1 MFKKDRLIKY
11 SIKKFTVGIASVA
24 IGSIL
29 FLGSNAQASDKVEE
43 NKTEVATTTVSKA
56 QSTADIVPENKVAVE
71 TNKQQ
76 TSKESNVSAQ
86 VNNVEENKVEVTPST
101 NTDKKDNSN
110 KTEVETNKN
119 NKSTATELNVLD
131 KRTTDSSN
139 IKELLT
145 NIIKKNEQDNAKQTT
160 NKVEVET
167 ENVEKGVQI
176 ISKLTPEYAEAISK
190 GYIGLEGGK
199 YDNLLYKNA
208 VLNPDGDDDGDG
220 ILNKDELYI
229 YKKDGRTY
237 LGYNVHPKLND
248 TDGDGIADN
257 EDKDK
262 LLWNVSARD
271 MAMFMS
277 LVYEKDNN
285 IENILTKDIPEGVL
299 KSNLHKMMN
308 NELAPFWTLKK
319 TYHQDNG
326 LDAALFETKN
336 NLPFL
341 NGEKIQVLA
350 IAGTNVTQAGDLKA
364 DAALVLGNESNQSIA
379 TKDLIN
385 ALRNDKSITNLYITG
400 HSLGGYLTLRATAEA
415 KQNNFAA
422 YRGTYTFNAPKIYT
436 GLFNFFGGGSM
447 AKASDLTDKMTLNK
461 EITNYYT
468 DNDNVI
474 PKFLQPKYKISIGN
488 SFGAHANTSYF
499 ESRMNNH
506 KDFNFGKRQGMS
518 GVGYI
523 DPLEKKLKL
532 VSAEKGTLSATFLP
546 TLVDNKPLSVMYGNT
561 VTDNEILK
569 RVDTSKLPIN
579 VKLSILSK
587 DDLLSGL
594 GSKQAI
600 VKVLY
605 LDDNTVNNIV
615 VPILVNEANKLQLT
629 SVVNAAT
636 KLVNATV
643 DLNGKNQETTKTYT
657 QNKETILKVLDEA
670 NSVLENKLAFQNTVN
685 EVTNKLAKL
694 GINLIDS
701 RVALK
706 GVETIAVE
714 DNKETNP
721 TVAEETTK
729 PTKGN
734 NQEQQKPQ
742 EEATNFAQE
751 KKQEQVKEQEEKAK
765 QVEERRKKRYK
776 KRSWKQESVRGT
788 VRNSQKLSTELI
800 TLGTSIIVKFSPEKL
815 LNVTDADEVKVP
827 VITLVKDIF
836 NLTEEE
842 KEKVKI
848 EVKKANKKASNV
860 VVENDGTVTVVFK
873 DGTIAI
879 LTADKT
885 VKQIN

>member
-1 MFKKDRLIKY
+1 MFKKDRIMKY

-43 NKTEVATTTVSKA
+43 NKTEVATTVNNA
-56 QSTADIVPENKVAVE
+56 QPTTAAVPTNKVE

-76 TSKESNVSAQ
+76 NTNENSLTTNSNNTVEKKVEAVQPANTNKKEEVTKKDTTVTKEVESNKKES
-86 VNNVEENKVEVTPST
+86 T
-101 NTDKKDNSN
+101 
-110 KTEVETNKN
+110 
-119 NKSTATELNVLD
+119 TASGLNVLD

-139 IKELLT
+139 IKDLLT
-145 NIIKKNEQDNAKQTT
+145 NIIKKNEEENAKQAT

-208 VLNPDGDDDGDG
+208 VLNPDADDDGDG

-229 YKKDGRTY
+229 YKKDGKTY
-237 LGYNVHPKLND
+237 LGYNVHPKLAD

-277 LVYEKDNN
+277 LVYENDNN
-285 IENILTKDIPEGVL
+285 IENILTKDLPEGAL

-308 NELAPFWTLKK
+308 NELAPFWSLKK

-364 DAALVLGNESNQSIA
+364 DAALVLGNESNESIA
-379 TKDLIN
+379 TLDLLN
-385 ALRNDKSITNLYITG
+385 SLRNDKSITNLYITG

-415 KQNNFAA
+415 RQKNFEA
-422 YRGTYTFNAPKIYT
+422 YRGSYTFNAPRIYT
-436 GLFNFFGGGSM
+436 GLFNFFGGGKM
-447 AKASDLTDKMTLNK
+447 GKASDLTDKMTLNH
-461 EITNYYT
+461 EITNYVT
-468 DNDNVI
+468 NNDNVV
-474 PKFLQPKYKISIGN
+474 PKFLQTKHNINIGN
-488 SFGAHANTSYF
+488 SFGAHANSSYF
-499 ESRMNNH
+499 EKRMDNH

-523 DPLEKKLKL
+523 DPLQKKLKL

-546 TLVDNKPLSVMYGNT
+546 TLVDNKPLSVMFGNS
-561 VTDNEILK
+561 VTDSEILR
-569 RVDTSKLPIN
+569 RVDTSKLPVN
-579 VKLSILSK
+579 VKLSIVSK

-594 GSKQAI
+594 GSKQAV

-605 LDDNTVNNIV
+605 LDDNTTNNIT

-636 KLVNATV
+636 KLVNASV
-643 DLNGKNQETTKTYT
+643 DLNGKNEASVKSYT
-657 QNKETILKVLDEA
+657 QNKEEILKVLNEA
-670 NSVLENKLAFQNTVN
+670 NSLLENKLAFQNTVN
-685 EVTNKLAKL
+685 EITNKLANL

-701 RVALK
+701 RLVL
-706 GVETIAVE
+706 GDTVTTVPT
-714 DNKETNP
+714 DNNETNS
-721 TVAEETTK
+721 TVKEEATKPVEGNKQDQQNSHEGTTK
-729 PTKGN
+729 PVEDKKT
-734 NQEQQKPQ
+734 EQ
-742 EEATNFAQE
+742 TNTQD
-751 KKQEQVKEQEEKAK
+751 EKAK
-765 QVEERRKKRYK
+765 QAEERRKKRYK
-776 KRSWKQESVRGT
+776 KRVKRSELAETKVSDS
-788 VRNSQKLSTELI
+788 NKLSDVLATILI
-800 TLGTSIIVKFSPEKL
+800 RRGYGDL
-815 LNVTDADEVKVP
+815 L
-827 VITLVKDIF
+827 
-836 NLTEEE
+836 
-842 KEKVKI
+842 
-848 EVKKANKKASNV
+848 
-860 VVENDGTVTVVFK
+860 
-873 DGTIAI
+873 
-879 LTADKT
+879 
-885 VKQIN
+885 

>member
-1 MFKKDRLIKY
+1 MFKKDRIMKY

-43 NKTEVATTTVSKA
+43 NKTEVATT
-56 QSTADIVPENKVAVE
+56 
-71 TNKQQ
+71 
-76 TSKESNVSAQ
+76 
-86 VNNVEENKVEVTPST
+86 VNNAQPATAEVTKNKVEAAQPVSTNNKAEAIQPASTNNKVEAIQKETPS
-101 NTDKKDNSN
+101 NKEVKSN
-110 KTEVETNKN
+110 KKE
-119 NKSTATELNVLD
+119 STTASGLNVLD

-139 IKELLT
+139 IKDLLT
-145 NIIKKNEQDNAKQTT
+145 NIIKKNEEENAKQAT
-160 NKVEVET
+160 NKVEVEA

-208 VLNPDGDDDGDG
+208 VLNPDADDDGDG

-237 LGYNVHPKLND
+237 LGYNVHPKLAD

-285 IENILTKDIPEGVL
+285 IENILTKDLPEGAL

-308 NELAPFWTLKK
+308 NELAPFWSLKK

-350 IAGTNVTQAGDLKA
+350 IAGTNVAQAGDLKA
-364 DAALVLGNESNQSIA
+364 DAALVLGNESNESIA
-379 TKDLIN
+379 TLDLLN
-385 ALRNDKSITNLYITG
+385 SLRNDKSITNLYITG

-415 KQNNFAA
+415 RQKNFEA
-422 YRGTYTFNAPKIYT
+422 YRGSYTFNAPRIYT
-436 GLFNFFGGGSM
+436 GLFNFFGGGKM
-447 AKASDLTDKMTLNK
+447 GKASDLTDKMTLNH
-461 EITNYYT
+461 EITNYVT
-468 DNDNVI
+468 NNDNVV
-474 PKFLQPKYKISIGN
+474 PKFLQTKHNINIGN
-488 SFGAHANTSYF
+488 SFGAHANSSYF
-499 ESRMNNH
+499 EKRMDNH

-523 DPLEKKLKL
+523 DQLQKKLKL
-532 VSAEKGTLSATFLP
+532 VSAEKGTLSSTFLP
-546 TLVDNKPLSVMYGNT
+546 TLVDNKPLSVMFGNS
-561 VTDNEILK
+561 VTDSEILK
-569 RVDTSKLPIN
+569 RVDTSKLPVN

-594 GSKQAI
+594 GSKQAV

-605 LDDNTVNNIV
+605 LDDNTTNNIT

-636 KLVNATV
+636 KLVNASV
-643 DLNGKNQETTKTYT
+643 DLNGKNEASVKSYT
-657 QNKETILKVLDEA
+657 QNKEEILKVLNEA
-670 NSVLENKLAFQNTVN
+670 NSLLENKLAFQNTVN
-685 EVTNKLAKL
+685 EVTNKLANL
-694 GINLIDS
+694 GVNLIDS
-701 RVALK
+701 RLVLVDKVTTVPADN
-706 GVETIAVE
+706 ETSS
-714 DNKETNP
+714 
-721 TVAEETTK
+721 TVKEETTK
-729 PTKGN
+729 PVEGNKQDQQNSHEGTTK
-734 NQEQQKPQ
+734 PVDD
-742 EEATNFAQE
+742 
-751 KKQEQVKEQEEKAK
+751 KKTEQVNVQDEKAK
-765 QVEERRKKRYK
+765 QAEERRKKRYK
-776 KRSWKQESVRGT
+776 KRVKRSELAETKVS
-788 VRNSQKLSTELI
+788 NSNKLSDVLATILI
-800 TLGTSIIVKFSPEKL
+800 RRGYGDL
-815 LNVTDADEVKVP
+815 L
-827 VITLVKDIF
+827 
-836 NLTEEE
+836 
-842 KEKVKI
+842 
-848 EVKKANKKASNV
+848 
-860 VVENDGTVTVVFK
+860 
-873 DGTIAI
+873 
-879 LTADKT
+879 
-885 VKQIN
+885 

>member
-1 MFKKDRLIKY
+1 MFKKDRIMKY

-43 NKTEVATTTVSKA
+43 NKTEVATTTANTTQPSA
-56 QSTADIVPENKVAVE
+56 VP
-71 TNKQQ
+71 T
-76 TSKESNVSAQ
+76 
-86 VNNVEENKVEVTPST
+86 NKVEV
-101 NTDKKDNSN
+101 N
-110 KTEVETNKN
+110 KQQAANETNSTTNAN
-119 NKSTATELNVLD
+119 NAVEKKVESAQPANANKKVEATQKDTTTNKEVSSKELNVLD

-145 NIIKKNEQDNAKQTT
+145 NIIKKNEQENAKPST
-160 NKVEVET
+160 NKVEVEA

-199 YDNLLYKNA
+199 YDNLIYKNA
-208 VLNPDGDDDGDG
+208 VLNPDADDDGDG

-237 LGYNVHPKLND
+237 LGYNVHPKLAD

-277 LVYEKDNN
+277 LVYENDNN
-285 IENILTKDIPEGVL
+285 IENILTKDLPEGAL

-308 NELAPFWTLKK
+308 NELAPFWSLKK

-350 IAGTNVTQAGDLKA
+350 IAGTNVAQAGDLKA
-364 DAALVLGNESNQSIA
+364 DAALVLGNESNESIA
-379 TKDLIN
+379 TLDLLN
-385 ALRNDKSITNLYITG
+385 SLRNDKSITNLYITG

-415 KQNNFAA
+415 RQKNFAA
-422 YRGTYTFNAPKIYT
+422 YRGSYTFNAPRIYT
-436 GLFNFFGGGSM
+436 GLFNFFGGGAM
-447 AKASDLTDKMTLNK
+447 GKASDLTDKMTLNH
-461 EITNYYT
+461 EITNYVT
-468 DNDNVI
+468 NNDNVV
-474 PKFLQPKYKISIGN
+474 PKFLQTKHNINIGN
-488 SFGAHANTSYF
+488 SFGAHANSSYF
-499 ESRMNNH
+499 EKRMDNH

-523 DPLEKKLKL
+523 DPLQKKLKL

-546 TLVDNKPLSVMYGNT
+546 TLVDNKPLSVMFGNS
-561 VTDNEILK
+561 VSDSEILK
-569 RVDTSKLPIN
+569 RVDTSKLPVN
-579 VKLSILSK
+579 VKLSIVSK

-594 GSKQAI
+594 GSKQAV

-605 LDDNTVNNIV
+605 LDDNTTNNIT

-636 KLVNATV
+636 KLVNASV
-643 DLNGKNQETTKTYT
+643 DLNGKNEASVKTYT
-657 QNKETILKVLDEA
+657 QNKEEILKVLNEA
-670 NSVLENKLAFQNTVN
+670 NSLLENKLAFQNTVN
-685 EVTNKLAKL
+685 EITNKLANL

-701 RVALK
+701 RLVLVDKVTTVPADN
-706 GVETIAVE
+706 ETSS
-714 DNKETNP
+714 
-721 TVAEETTK
+721 TVKEETTK
-729 PTKGN
+729 PVVGN
-734 NQEQQKPQ
+734 NQDQQNSHEGTTKPVEDKKTEQANTQD
-742 EEATNFAQE
+742 
-751 KKQEQVKEQEEKAK
+751 EKAK
-765 QVEERRKKRYK
+765 QAEERRKKRYK
-776 KRSWKQESVRGT
+776 KRVKRSELAETKVSDS
-788 VRNSQKLSTELI
+788 NKLSDVLATVLI
-800 TLGTSIIVKFSPEKL
+800 RRGYGDL
-815 LNVTDADEVKVP
+815 L
-827 VITLVKDIF
+827 
-836 NLTEEE
+836 
-842 KEKVKI
+842 
-848 EVKKANKKASNV
+848 
-860 VVENDGTVTVVFK
+860 
-873 DGTIAI
+873 
-879 LTADKT
+879 
-885 VKQIN
+885 

>member
-1 MFKKDRLIKY
+1 MFKKDRIMKY

-43 NKTEVATTTVSKA
+43 NKTEVATTTA
-56 QSTADIVPENKVAVE
+56 NTTQPAAVP
-71 TNKQQ
+71 T
-76 TSKESNVSAQ
+76 
-86 VNNVEENKVEVTPST
+86 NKVEV
-101 NTDKKDNSN
+101 N
-110 KTEVETNKN
+110 KQQAANETNSTTNAN
-119 NKSTATELNVLD
+119 NALEKKVESAQPANANKKAEATQKDTTTNKEVSSKELNVLD

-145 NIIKKNEQDNAKQTT
+145 NIIKKNEQENAKQAT
-160 NKVEVET
+160 NKVEVEA

-199 YDNLLYKNA
+199 YDNLIYKNA
-208 VLNPDGDDDGDG
+208 VLNPDADDDGDG

-237 LGYNVHPKLND
+237 LGYNVHPKLAD

-277 LVYEKDNN
+277 LVYENDNN
-285 IENILTKDIPEGVL
+285 IENILTKDLPEGAL

-308 NELAPFWTLKK
+308 NELAPFWSLKK

-350 IAGTNVTQAGDLKA
+350 IAGTNVAQAGDLKA
-364 DAALVLGNESNQSIA
+364 DAALVLGNESNESIA
-379 TKDLIN
+379 TLDLLN
-385 ALRNDKSITNLYITG
+385 SLRNDKSITNLYITG

-415 KQNNFAA
+415 RQKNFEA
-422 YRGTYTFNAPKIYT
+422 YRGSYTFNAPRIYT
-436 GLFNFFGGGSM
+436 GLFNFFGGGAM
-447 AKASDLTDKMTLNK
+447 GKASDLTDKMTLNH
-461 EITNYYT
+461 EITNYVT
-468 DNDNVI
+468 NNDNVV
-474 PKFLQPKYKISIGN
+474 PKFLQTKHNINIGN
-488 SFGAHANTSYF
+488 SFGAHANSSYF
-499 ESRMNNH
+499 EKRMDNH

-523 DPLEKKLKL
+523 DPLQKKLKL

-546 TLVDNKPLSVMYGNT
+546 TLVDNKPLSVMYGNSLA
-561 VTDNEILK
+561 DNDILK
-569 RVDTSKLPIN
+569 RVDTSKLPVN
-579 VKLSILSK
+579 VKLSIVSK

-594 GSKQAI
+594 GSKQAV

-605 LDDNTVNNIV
+605 LDDNTTNNIT

-636 KLVNATV
+636 KLVNASV
-643 DLNGKNQETTKTYT
+643 DLNGKNEASVKTYT
-657 QNKETILKVLDEA
+657 QNKEEILKVLNEA
-670 NSVLENKLAFQNTVN
+670 NSLLEDKLAFQNTVN
-685 EVTNKLAKL
+685 EITNKLANL

-701 RVALK
+701 RLVLVDKVTTVPADN
-706 GVETIAVE
+706 ETSS
-714 DNKETNP
+714 
-721 TVAEETTK
+721 TVKEETTK
-729 PTKGN
+729 PVVGN
-734 NQEQQKPQ
+734 NQDQQNSHEGTTKPVEDKKTEQANTQD
-742 EEATNFAQE
+742 
-751 KKQEQVKEQEEKAK
+751 EKAK
-765 QVEERRKKRYK
+765 QAEERRKKRYK
-776 KRSWKQESVRGT
+776 KRVKRSELAETKVSDS
-788 VRNSQKLSTELI
+788 NKLSDVLATVLI
-800 TLGTSIIVKFSPEKL
+800 RRGYGDL
-815 LNVTDADEVKVP
+815 L
-827 VITLVKDIF
+827 
-836 NLTEEE
+836 
-842 KEKVKI
+842 
-848 EVKKANKKASNV
+848 
-860 VVENDGTVTVVFK
+860 
-873 DGTIAI
+873 
-879 LTADKT
+879 
-885 VKQIN
+885 

>member
-1 MFKKDRLIKY
+1 MFKKDRIMKY

-43 NKTEVATTTVSKA
+43 NKTEVATTVNNA
-56 QSTADIVPENKVAVE
+56 QPATAEVP
-71 TNKQQ
+71 TNKAEAAQP
-76 TSKESNVSAQ
+76 VST
-86 VNNVEENKVEVTPST
+86 NNKAEAVQPASTNNKVEAIQKETPS
-101 NTDKKDNSN
+101 NKEVKSN
-110 KTEVETNKN
+110 KKE
-119 NKSTATELNVLD
+119 STTASGLNVLD

-139 IKELLT
+139 IKDLLT
-145 NIIKKNEQDNAKQTT
+145 NIIKKNEEENAKQAT
-160 NKVEVET
+160 NKVEVEA

-208 VLNPDGDDDGDG
+208 VLNPDADDDGDG

-237 LGYNVHPKLND
+237 LGYNVHPKLTD

-285 IENILTKDIPEGVL
+285 IENILTKDLPEGAL

-308 NELAPFWTLKK
+308 NELAPFWSLKK

-350 IAGTNVTQAGDLKA
+350 IAGTNVAQAGDLKA
-364 DAALVLGNESNQSIA
+364 DAALVLGNESNESIA
-379 TKDLIN
+379 TLDLLN
-385 ALRNDKSITNLYITG
+385 SLRNDKSITNLYITG

-415 KQNNFAA
+415 RQKNFEA
-422 YRGTYTFNAPKIYT
+422 YRGSYTFNAPRIYT
-436 GLFNFFGGGSM
+436 GLFNFFGGGKM
-447 AKASDLTDKMTLNK
+447 GKASDLTDKMTLNH
-461 EITNYYT
+461 EITNYVT
-468 DNDNVI
+468 NNDNVV
-474 PKFLQPKYKISIGN
+474 PKFLQTKHNINIGN
-488 SFGAHANTSYF
+488 SFGAHANSSYF
-499 ESRMNNH
+499 EKRMDNH

-523 DPLEKKLKL
+523 DQLQKKLKL
-532 VSAEKGTLSATFLP
+532 VSAEKGTLSVTFLP
-546 TLVDNKPLSVMYGNT
+546 TLVDNKPLSVMFGNS
-561 VTDNEILK
+561 VTDSEILK
-569 RVDTSKLPIN
+569 RVDTSKLPVN

-594 GSKQAI
+594 GSKQAV

-605 LDDNTVNNIV
+605 LDDNTTNNIT

-636 KLVNATV
+636 KLVNASV
-643 DLNGKNQETTKTYT
+643 DLNGKNEASVKSYT
-657 QNKETILKVLDEA
+657 QNKEEILKVLNEA
-670 NSVLENKLAFQNTVN
+670 NSLLENKLAFQNTVN
-685 EVTNKLAKL
+685 EVTNKLANL
-694 GINLIDS
+694 GVNLIDS
-701 RVALK
+701 RLVLVDKVTTVPADN
-706 GVETIAVE
+706 ETSS
-714 DNKETNP
+714 
-721 TVAEETTK
+721 TVKEETTK
-729 PTKGN
+729 PVEGNKQDQQNSHEGTTK
-734 NQEQQKPQ
+734 PVDD
-742 EEATNFAQE
+742 
-751 KKQEQVKEQEEKAK
+751 KKTEQVNVQDEKAK
-765 QVEERRKKRYK
+765 QAEERRKKRYK
-776 KRSWKQESVRGT
+776 KRVKRSELAETKVSDS
-788 VRNSQKLSTELI
+788 NKLSDVLATILI
-800 TLGTSIIVKFSPEKL
+800 RRGYGDL
-815 LNVTDADEVKVP
+815 L
-827 VITLVKDIF
+827 
-836 NLTEEE
+836 
-842 KEKVKI
+842 
-848 EVKKANKKASNV
+848 
-860 VVENDGTVTVVFK
+860 
-873 DGTIAI
+873 
-879 LTADKT
+879 
-885 VKQIN
+885 

>member
-1 MFKKDRLIKY
+1 MFKKDRIMKY

-43 NKTEVATTTVSKA
+43 NKTEVATT
-56 QSTADIVPENKVAVE
+56 
-71 TNKQQ
+71 
-76 TSKESNVSAQ
+76 
-86 VNNVEENKVEVTPST
+86 VNNAQPTTAAVPTNKVEVNKQQNT
-101 NTDKKDNSN
+101 NENSLTTNSNNTVEKKVEAAQPANTNKKEEVTKKDTTVTKEVESN
-110 KTEVETNKN
+110 KKE
-119 NKSTATELNVLD
+119 STTASGLNVLD

-139 IKELLT
+139 IKDLLT
-145 NIIKKNEQDNAKQTT
+145 NIIKKNEEENAKQAT
-160 NKVEVET
+160 NKVEVEA

-208 VLNPDGDDDGDG
+208 VLNPDADDDGDG

-229 YKKDGRTY
+229 YKKDGKTY
-237 LGYNVHPKLND
+237 LGYNVHPKLAD

-277 LVYEKDNN
+277 LVYENDNN
-285 IENILTKDIPEGVL
+285 IENILTKDLPEGAL

-308 NELAPFWTLKK
+308 NELAPFWSLKK

-364 DAALVLGNESNQSIA
+364 DAALVLGKESNESIA
-379 TKDLIN
+379 TLDLLN
-385 ALRNDKSITNLYITG
+385 SLRNDKSITNLYITG

-415 KQNNFAA
+415 RQKNFEA
-422 YRGTYTFNAPKIYT
+422 YRGSYTFNAPRIYT
-436 GLFNFFGGGSM
+436 GLFNFFGGGKM
-447 AKASDLTDKMTLNK
+447 GKASDLTDKMTLNH
-461 EITNYYT
+461 EITNYVT
-468 DNDNVI
+468 NNDNVV
-474 PKFLQPKYKISIGN
+474 PKFLQTKHNINIGN
-488 SFGAHANTSYF
+488 SFGAHANSSYF
-499 ESRMNNH
+499 EKRMDNH

-523 DPLEKKLKL
+523 DPLQKKLKL

-546 TLVDNKPLSVMYGNT
+546 TLVDNKPLSVMFGNS
-561 VTDNEILK
+561 VTDSEILR
-569 RVDTSKLPIN
+569 RVDTSKLPVN
-579 VKLSILSK
+579 VKLSIVSK

-594 GSKQAI
+594 GSKQAV

-605 LDDNTVNNIV
+605 LDDNTTNNIT

-636 KLVNATV
+636 KLVNTSV
-643 DLNGKNQETTKTYT
+643 DLNEKNEASVKSYT
-657 QNKETILKVLDEA
+657 QNKEEILKVLNEA
-670 NSVLENKLAFQNTVN
+670 NSLLENKLAFQNTVN
-685 EVTNKLAKL
+685 EITNKLANL

-701 RVALK
+701 RLVL
-706 GVETIAVE
+706 GDTITTVPT
-714 DNKETNP
+714 DNNETNS
-721 TVAEETTK
+721 TVKEETTK
-729 PTKGN
+729 PVEGNKQDQQNSHEGTTKPVEDKKT
-734 NQEQQKPQ
+734 EQ
-742 EEATNFAQE
+742 TNTQD
-751 KKQEQVKEQEEKAK
+751 EKAK
-765 QVEERRKKRYK
+765 QAEERRKKRYRK
-776 KRSWKQESVRGT
+776 RVKRSELAETKVSDS
-788 VRNSQKLSTELI
+788 NKLSDVLATILI
-800 TLGTSIIVKFSPEKL
+800 RRGYGDL
-815 LNVTDADEVKVP
+815 L
-827 VITLVKDIF
+827 
-836 NLTEEE
+836 
-842 KEKVKI
+842 
-848 EVKKANKKASNV
+848 
-860 VVENDGTVTVVFK
+860 
-873 DGTIAI
+873 
-879 LTADKT
+879 
-885 VKQIN
+885 

>member
-1 MFKKDRLIKY
+1 MFKKDRIMKY

-43 NKTEVATTTVSKA
+43 NKTEVATT
-56 QSTADIVPENKVAVE
+56 
-71 TNKQQ
+71 
-76 TSKESNVSAQ
+76 
-86 VNNVEENKVEVTPST
+86 VNNAQPTTAAVPTNKVEVNKQQNT
-101 NTDKKDNSN
+101 NENSLTTNSNNTVEKKVEAVQPANTNKKEEVTKKDTTVTKEVESN
-110 KTEVETNKN
+110 KKE
-119 NKSTATELNVLD
+119 STTASGLNVLD

-139 IKELLT
+139 IKDLLT
-145 NIIKKNEQDNAKQTT
+145 NIIKKNEEENAKQAT
-160 NKVEVET
+160 NKVEVEA

-208 VLNPDGDDDGDG
+208 VLNPDADDDGDG

-229 YKKDGRTY
+229 YKKDGKTY
-237 LGYNVHPKLND
+237 LGYNVHPKLAD

-277 LVYEKDNN
+277 LVYENDNN
-285 IENILTKDIPEGVL
+285 IENILTKDLPEGAL

-308 NELAPFWTLKK
+308 NELAPFWSLKK

-364 DAALVLGNESNQSIA
+364 DAALVLGKESNESIA
-379 TKDLIN
+379 TLDLLN
-385 ALRNDKSITNLYITG
+385 SLRNDKSITNLYITG

-415 KQNNFAA
+415 RQKNFEA
-422 YRGTYTFNAPKIYT
+422 YRGSYTFNAPRIYT
-436 GLFNFFGGGSM
+436 GLFNFFGGGKM
-447 AKASDLTDKMTLNK
+447 GKASDLTDKMTLNH
-461 EITNYYT
+461 EITNYVT
-468 DNDNVI
+468 NNDNVV
-474 PKFLQPKYKISIGN
+474 PKFLQTKHNINIGN
-488 SFGAHANTSYF
+488 SFGAHANSSYF
-499 ESRMNNH
+499 EKRMDNH

-523 DPLEKKLKL
+523 DPLQKKLKL

-546 TLVDNKPLSVMYGNT
+546 TLVDNKPLSVMFGNS
-561 VTDNEILK
+561 VTDSEILR
-569 RVDTSKLPIN
+569 RVDTSKLPVN
-579 VKLSILSK
+579 VKLSIVSK

-594 GSKQAI
+594 GSKQAV

-605 LDDNTVNNIV
+605 LDDNTTNNIT

-636 KLVNATV
+636 KLVNTSV
-643 DLNGKNQETTKTYT
+643 DLNEKNEASVKSYT
-657 QNKETILKVLDEA
+657 QNKEEILKVLNEA
-670 NSVLENKLAFQNTVN
+670 NSLLENKLAFQNTVN
-685 EVTNKLAKL
+685 EITNKLANL

-701 RVALK
+701 RLVL
-706 GVETIAVE
+706 GDTITTVPT
-714 DNKETNP
+714 DNNETNS
-721 TVAEETTK
+721 TVKEETTK
-729 PTKGN
+729 PVEGNKQDQQNSHEGTTKPVEDKKT
-734 NQEQQKPQ
+734 EQ
-742 EEATNFAQE
+742 TNTQD
-751 KKQEQVKEQEEKAK
+751 EKAK
-765 QVEERRKKRYK
+765 QAEERRKKRYRK
-776 KRSWKQESVRGT
+776 RVKRSELAETKVSDS
-788 VRNSQKLSTELI
+788 NKLSDVLATILI
-800 TLGTSIIVKFSPEKL
+800 RRGYGDL
-815 LNVTDADEVKVP
+815 L
-827 VITLVKDIF
+827 
-836 NLTEEE
+836 
-842 KEKVKI
+842 
-848 EVKKANKKASNV
+848 
-860 VVENDGTVTVVFK
+860 
-873 DGTIAI
+873 
-879 LTADKT
+879 
-885 VKQIN
+885 

>member
-643 DLNGKNQETTKTYT
+643 DLNGKNQETTKTYA

-670 NSVLENKLAFQNTVN
+670 NSVLENKLAFQDTVN

-706 GVETIAVE
+706 EIGTVAVE

-721 TVAEETTK
+721 TVAEETTRTSK
-729 PTKGN
+729 R
-734 NQEQQKPQ
+734 
-742 EEATNFAQE
+742 A
-751 KKQEQVKEQEEKAK
+751 
-765 QVEERRKKRYK
+765 RRKR
-776 KRSWKQESVRGT
+776 
-788 VRNSQKLSTELI
+788 
-800 TLGTSIIVKFSPEKL
+800 
-815 LNVTDADEVKVP
+815 
-827 VITLVKDIF
+827 
-836 NLTEEE
+836 
-842 KEKVKI
+842 
-848 EVKKANKKASNV
+848 
-860 VVENDGTVTVVFK
+860 
-873 DGTIAI
+873 
-879 LTADKT
+879 
-885 VKQIN
+885 

>member
-1 MFKKDRLIKY
+1 MFKKDRIMKY

-43 NKTEVATTTVSKA
+43 NKTEVATTVNNA
-56 QSTADIVPENKVAVE
+56 QPTTAAVPTNKVE

-76 TSKESNVSAQ
+76 NTNENSLTTNANNAVEKKVEAAQSAST
-86 VNNVEENKVEVTPST
+86 NNKVEAAQPANTNKKEEVT
-101 NTDKKDNSN
+101 KKDTTVTKEVESN
-110 KTEVETNKN
+110 KKE
-119 NKSTATELNVLD
+119 STTASGLNVLD

-139 IKELLT
+139 IKDLLT
-145 NIIKKNEQDNAKQTT
+145 NIIKKNEEENAKQAT
-160 NKVEVET
+160 NKVEVVA

-208 VLNPDGDDDGDG
+208 VLNPDVDDDGDG

-237 LGYNVHPKLND
+237 LGYNVHPKLAD

-285 IENILTKDIPEGVL
+285 IENILTKDLPEGAL
-299 KSNLHKMMN
+299 KSNLHRMMN
-308 NELAPFWTLKK
+308 NELAPFWSLKK

-350 IAGTNVTQAGDLKA
+350 IAGTNVAQAGDLKA
-364 DAALVLGNESNQSIA
+364 DAALVLGNESKESIA
-379 TKDLIN
+379 TLDLLN
-385 ALRNDKSITNLYITG
+385 SLRNDKSITNLYITG

-415 KQNNFAA
+415 RQKNFEA
-422 YRGTYTFNAPKIYT
+422 YRGSYTFNAPRIYT
-436 GLFNFFGGGSM
+436 GLFNFFGGGKM
-447 AKASDLTDKMTLNK
+447 GKASDLTDKMTLNH
-461 EITNYYT
+461 EITNYVT
-468 DNDNVI
+468 NNDNVV
-474 PKFLQPKYKISIGN
+474 PKFLQTKHNINIGN
-488 SFGAHANTSYF
+488 SFGAHAYSSYF
-499 ESRMNNH
+499 EKRMDNH

-523 DPLEKKLKL
+523 DQLQKKLKL

-546 TLVDNKPLSVMYGNT
+546 TLVDKKPLSVMFGNS
-561 VTDNEILK
+561 VTDSEILK
-569 RVDTSKLPIN
+569 RVDTSKLPVN

-594 GSKQAI
+594 GSKQAV

-605 LDDNTVNNIV
+605 LDDNTTNNIT

-636 KLVNATV
+636 KLVNASV
-643 DLNGKNQETTKTYT
+643 DLNGKNEASVKSYI
-657 QNKETILKVLDEA
+657 QNKEEILKVLNEA
-670 NSVLENKLAFQNTVN
+670 NSLLENKLAFQNTVN
-685 EVTNKLAKL
+685 EVTNKLANL

-701 RVALK
+701 RLVLVDKVTTIPADN
-706 GVETIAVE
+706 ETSS
-714 DNKETNP
+714 
-721 TVAEETTK
+721 TVKEETTK
-729 PTKGN
+729 PVEGN
-734 NQEQQKPQ
+734 NQDQQNSHEGTTKPVDDKKTEQANVQD
-742 EEATNFAQE
+742 
-751 KKQEQVKEQEEKAK
+751 EKAK
-765 QVEERRKKRYK
+765 QAEERRKKRYK
-776 KRSWKQESVRGT
+776 KRVRRSELAET
-788 VRNSQKLSTELI
+788 KVSDSNKLSDVLATILI
-800 TLGTSIIVKFSPEKL
+800 RRGYGDL
-815 LNVTDADEVKVP
+815 L
-827 VITLVKDIF
+827 
-836 NLTEEE
+836 
-842 KEKVKI
+842 
-848 EVKKANKKASNV
+848 
-860 VVENDGTVTVVFK
+860 
-873 DGTIAI
+873 
-879 LTADKT
+879 
-885 VKQIN
+885 